1 MLESRFG
8 IERFENMLKD
18 AEKMREK
25 YDRVE
30 IGITAEDESV
40 HLYIDNHG
48 YLWGFTF
55 DNGLNQET
63 ALIAE
68 LKEVNIFGRKCRVT
82 NCEEGGVMFSEV
94 GR

>member
-18 AEKMREK
+18 AEKMRGK
-25 YDRVE
+25 YDDVE
-30 IGITAEDESV
+30 IGISAEDESA
-40 HLYIDNHG
+40 HLYIDKHG
-48 YLWGFTF
+48 FLWGFTF

-63 ALIAE
+63 AELAE
-68 LKEVNIFGRKCRVT
+68 MKEFNIFGRKCKVT
-82 NCEEGGVMFSEV
+82 NCDEGGVIFSEV